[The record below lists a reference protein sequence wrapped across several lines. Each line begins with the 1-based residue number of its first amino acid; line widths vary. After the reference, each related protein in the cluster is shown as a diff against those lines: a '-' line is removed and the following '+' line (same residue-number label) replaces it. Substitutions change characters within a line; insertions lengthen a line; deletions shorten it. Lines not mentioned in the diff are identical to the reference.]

1 MNDPVQSEEA
11 ALRRA
16 VQSGDFAGAESAA
29 GRYVAALQAALP
41 QLPRAQAPHRLRE
54 ACQLIEWARR
64 CLCVARVRLSG
75 ERSGVQHLAAFQRTA
90 QPDSLHTWRIDG

>member
-1 MNDPVQSEEA
+1 MNDPVPGEEA

-16 VQSGDFAGAESAA
+16 VRCGDFEAAECAA
-29 GRYVAALQAALP
+29 GRYVAALQAALS
-41 QLPRAQAPHRLRE
+41 QLPRAQAASHLRE

-75 ERSGVQHLAAFQRTA
+75 ERLGAQRLAAFQRAA
-90 QPDSLHTWRIDG
+90 QPDGLHTWRIDG